1 MSTKPNGKSIISSSD
16 GNGESKTGSNPVQS
30 TVVKANGKTHVSSDD
45 NRELMLFNE
54 VSLGPQE
61 TNLRFRLVHFW
72 EARNPLQKTLIG
84 LEMLLIDEQVINPL
98 AFVANQKIHATYE
111 TRRSGLYTLTSFYG
125 SRNKEVFR
133 VAAHSVTISF
143 SHTSELVPL
152 ENIPW
157 TSRRTVSGS
166 IPMKTSKL
174 ALSQQHSA
182 SQPVPDV
189 IGHLKLVN
197 G

>member
-84 LEMLLIDEQVINPL
+84 LEMLLIDEQETVIQG
-98 AFVANQKIHATYE
+98 FVPPGRIKKFMPHMRQGGLVSTLSPASTDPE
-111 TRRSGLYTLTSFYG
+111 TKRCSGLLLT
-125 SRNKEVFR
+125 
-133 VAAHSVTISF
+133 A
-143 SHTSELVPL
+143 
-152 ENIPW
+152 
-157 TSRRTVSGS
+157 
-166 IPMKTSKL
+166 
-174 ALSQQHSA
+174 
-182 SQPVPDV
+182 
-189 IGHLKLVN
+189 
-197 G
+197 

>member
-84 LEMLLIDEQVINPL
+84 DRYSRLCPTRK
-98 AFVANQKIHATYE
+98 NQKIHATYE

-174 ALSQQHSA
+174 A
-182 SQPVPDV
+182 V
-189 IGHLKLVN
+189 I
-197 G
+197 